1 MAGIEKLTDK
11 SIKSAKP
18 ADKEYTQ
25 GDGGN
30 LFIRI
35 RPKGAKNWI
44 FIYSHPQ
51 TKKRSK
57 LGLGVYP
64 DTSLTYARK
73 LAREY
78 RSQLAKGVDPKIY
91 REKLIHD
98 NKEKHENTFYVIAEE
113 FLALQE
119 KKEVQ
124 KRQTL
129 IESYRAHAL
138 KEKKTFDDIDI
149 AKIEQR
155 FNTSHNK
162 RLFLK
167 RNLYPAL
174 ANMPI
179 QDITV
184 RVAIAAIKPLEA
196 AGKLESVKRGC
207 TYLKQIM
214 NFAVLNAYIQ
224 GNCLICIQDAFIK
237 PASKPMPTV
246 EPEDLTK
253 VMAIMSNT
261 NMKIVTRCAF
271 EMQIHTLTR
280 ASELSSM
287 RWSDID
293 FDNKQWVIPS
303 FDTKMVRE
311 HKIPL
316 SSYALGILQFIKPIS
331 GQDKYV
337 FPSDKLGSKFPHIS
351 PGAVNS
357 AMQATPL
364 KGELVSHGL
373 RSIGSTKLNE
383 EDFNADAIE
392 VALSH
397 LDKDRVRAS
406 YNNAQYMDQR
416 REIMQFW
423 SEFIVESTGKYYSVA
438 GQYKPDS

>member
-1 MAGIEKLTDK
+1 
-11 SIKSAKP
+11 
-18 ADKEYTQ
+18 
-25 GDGGN
+25 
-30 LFIRI
+30 
-35 RPKGAKNWI
+35 
-44 FIYSHPQ
+44 
-51 TKKRSK
+51 
-57 LGLGVYP
+57 
-64 DTSLTYARK
+64 
-73 LAREY
+73 
-78 RSQLAKGVDPKIY
+78 
-91 REKLIHD
+91 
-98 NKEKHENTFYVIAEE
+98 
-113 FLALQE
+113 
-119 KKEVQ
+119 
-124 KRQTL
+124 
-129 IESYRAHAL
+129 
-138 KEKKTFDDIDI
+138 
-149 AKIEQR
+149 
-155 FNTSHNK
+155 
-162 RLFLK
+162 
-167 RNLYPAL
+167 
-174 ANMPI
+174 
-179 QDITV
+179 
-184 RVAIAAIKPLEA
+184 
-196 AGKLESVKRGC
+196 
-207 TYLKQIM
+207 
-214 NFAVLNAYIQ
+214 
-224 GNCLICIQDAFIK
+224 
-237 PASKPMPTV
+237 MPTV